1 MDLESL
7 RLELIKQGIYPQVLA
22 TADGWECTL
31 WCGIGW
37 KGTIPK
43 GFGATAVAAVQAAM
57 VDRNSILDSRKR
69 AG

>member
-1 MDLESL
+1 MDLEQL
-7 RLELIKQGIYPQVLA
+7 RIDLIKHGIYPSVLA

-31 WCGIGW
+31 WCGVGW

-57 VDRNSILDSRKR
+57 VDRNSILDSRK
-69 AG
+69 AW